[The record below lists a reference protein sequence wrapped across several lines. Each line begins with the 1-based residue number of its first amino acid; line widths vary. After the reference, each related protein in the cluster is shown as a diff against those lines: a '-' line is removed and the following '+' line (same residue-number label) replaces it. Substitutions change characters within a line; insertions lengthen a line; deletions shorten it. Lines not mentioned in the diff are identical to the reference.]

1 MALIVAPTIATTFL
15 SSHQRL
21 MFAAPKSHRLALNA
35 FVPLSGAAEVGLG
48 GLGGLRQME
57 EDG

>member
-1 MALIVAPTIATTFL
+1 MLRFVACRYP
-15 SSHQRL
+15 L
-21 MFAAPKSHRLALNA
+21 MFAAPESHRLALNA